1 MIFLKVKLKLK
12 LHTCYNRVITAGAI
26 QHWRYGGNSQELLLI
41 DPLNSNSG
49 VLINPTMCLYGE
61 KKNKFYPRIRYVPC
75 KLLLLCLNI
84 GFLTCRFV
92 EGFIATRCVNDDVI
106 CAVQEYM

>member
-12 LHTCYNRVITAGAI
+12 LHTCYNRVITAGEI

-49 VLINPTMCLYGE
+49 VLINPTMCLCGE
-61 KKNKFYPRIRYVPC
+61 KKINFTPEYGMSLANYYCFVLILVFLHVD
-75 KLLLLCLNI
+75 LLKGSLLPI
-84 GFLTCRFV
+84 V
-92 EGFIATRCVNDDVI
+92 
-106 CAVQEYM
+106 